1 MAQGFLLGPDLL
13 ARTRRTIETVEGGV
27 VGSGFRAI
35 PTVLEGETPTN
46 QKVFRIC
53 EFTGAWAIGAT
64 KTVTFKYVTATPN
77 TAVAVNLFATVPA
90 PSGTADCAIARD
102 GTAWFL
108 IEWFQPTQQTAT
120 ATVTVLTGVT
130 LTTAGLQFTRASV
143 TVQASATLTITTIKT
158 TAC

>member
-35 PTVLEGETPTN
+35 PTVLEGETPTS
-46 QKVFRIC
+46 QKVFRIAT
-53 EFTGAWAIGAT
+53 FSGAWAIGAT
-64 KTVTFKYVTATPN
+64 KTVDLKYVTPATQV
-77 TAVAVNLFATVPA
+77 TAMNLVCGLS
-90 PSGTADCAIARD
+90 PSGACDVSIAKE

-108 IEWFQPTQQTAT
+108 VQPNLTQLPGYSASGTQ
-120 ATVTVLTGVT
+120 VLTIVGGN
-130 LTTAGLQFTRASV
+130 LRWIG
-143 TVQASATLTITTIKT
+143 T